1 MIVQTVCR
9 LGPNFGVRA
18 SVGHRPLSNL
28 GSMDRNQILGRAI
41 LLSVLSIGLSAV
53 VGTAAVVIAI
63 ATGSLSLLGFGA
75 DAVIDSAASVVLVW
89 RFRTE
94 VREPHRADRIE
105 QIAETIIG
113 GVLLLLA
120 GYLAI
125 SAVGALMTGSHPSA
139 SLARTILLGVG
150 IVALPPLGIAK
161 YRVAQALGSR
171 ALRADSILTAVAAV
185 LAVIGMAA
193 LALSALLHVNWGDAV
208 GALVV
213 AAIVAREGWATL
225 RAVRGPT

>member
-1 MIVQTVCR
+1 MTVQTVCR
-9 LGPNFGVRA
+9 VGPSRGVGRP
-18 SVGHRPLSNL
+18 GHRRLTKL
-28 GSMDRNQILGRAI
+28 AGMDRDQLLRRAI
-41 LLSVLSIGLSAV
+41 LLSILSIGLSAV
-53 VGTAAVVIAI
+53 VGTAAVAVAI
-63 ATGSLSLLGFGA
+63 TTGSLSLLGFGA
-75 DAVIDSAASVVLVW
+75 DAVIDSVASVVLVW

-120 GYLAI
+120 AYLAI
-125 SAVGALMTGSHPSA
+125 SAVGALVSGSYPSA

-150 IVALPPLGIAK
+150 LLTLPPLAIAK

-185 LAVIGMAA
+185 LAAIGMAA
-193 LALSALLHVNWGDAV
+193 LALSALFDVHWGDAV

-213 AAIVAREGWATL
+213 AAIVAREGWAAI
-225 RAVRGPT
+225 RAGRAT

>member
-1 MIVQTVCR
+1 M
-9 LGPNFGVRA
+9 
-18 SVGHRPLSNL
+18 
-28 GSMDRNQILGRAI
+28 
-41 LLSVLSIGLSAV
+41 
-53 VGTAAVVIAI
+53 
-63 ATGSLSLLGFGA
+63 
-75 DAVIDSAASVVLVW
+75 IDSVASVVLVW

-120 GYLAI
+120 AYLAI
-125 SAVGALMTGSHPSA
+125 SAVGALIAGSYPSA
-139 SLARTILLGVG
+139 SLARTILLAVG
-150 IVALPPLGIAK
+150 LVTLPPLAIAK

-185 LAVIGMAA
+185 LAAIGMAA
-193 LALSALLHVNWGDAV
+193 LALSALLDVHWGDAV

-213 AAIVAREGWATL
+213 AAIVAREGWAAI
-225 RAVRGPT
+225 RAGRAT

>member
-1 MIVQTVCR
+1 
-9 LGPNFGVRA
+9 
-18 SVGHRPLSNL
+18 
-28 GSMDRNQILGRAI
+28 MDRNQLLSRAI
-41 LLSVLSIGLSAV
+41 LLSVLSIGISAV
-53 VGTAAVVIAI
+53 VGTAAVVVATT
-63 ATGSLSLLGFGA
+63 TGSLSLLGFGA
-75 DAVIDSAASVVLVW
+75 DAVIDSAASAVLVW

-105 QIAETIIG
+105 QIAEAIIG

-120 GYLAI
+120 AYLAI
-125 SAVGALMTGSHPSA
+125 SAMGALISGTHPSP
-139 SLARTILLGVG
+139 SLFRTILLGIG
-150 IVALPPLGIAK
+150 IVALPPLAVAK

-193 LALSALLHVNWGDAV
+193 LALSAVLQVNWGDAV

-213 AAIVAREGWATL
+213 AAIVAREGWAAL
-225 RAVRGPT
+225 RAARSI

>member
-1 MIVQTVCR
+1 
-9 LGPNFGVRA
+9 
-18 SVGHRPLSNL
+18 
-28 GSMDRNQILGRAI
+28 MDRNQLLSRAI
-41 LLSVLSIGLSAV
+41 LLSVLSVAISAV
-53 VGTAAVVIAI
+53 VGAAAVVVAF

-120 GYLAI
+120 AYLAI
-125 SAVGALMTGSHPSA
+125 SAAGALTSGSHPSP
-139 SLARTILLGVG
+139 SLSRTILLGVG
-150 IVALPPLGIAK
+150 IVALPPLAIAK
-161 YRVAQALGSR
+161 YRVARALGSR
-171 ALRADSILTAVAAV
+171 ALRADSILTGVAAV

-193 LALSALLHVNWGDAV
+193 LALSAFLHVNWGDAV

-213 AAIVAREGWATL
+213 AAIVAREGWAAL
-225 RAVRGPT
+225 RAWDQ